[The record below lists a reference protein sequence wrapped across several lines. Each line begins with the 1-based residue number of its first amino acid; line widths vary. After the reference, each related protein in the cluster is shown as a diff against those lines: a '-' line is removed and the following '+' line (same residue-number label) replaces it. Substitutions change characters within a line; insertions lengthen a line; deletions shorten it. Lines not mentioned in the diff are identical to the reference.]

1 MCVVVLLRTSS
12 SVPHTAVR
20 GMPQSGALQLAAL
33 LAHAIMVYNDVVLFA
48 ATRLLELYD
57 KAPREF
63 KDCIE
68 CLDYYT

>member
-1 MCVVVLLRTSS
+1 VTRADAPART
-12 SVPHTAVR
+12 PRTPR
-20 GMPQSGALQLAAL
+20 
-33 LAHAIMVYNDVVLFA
+33 
-48 ATRLLELYD
+48 RLLELYD

>member
-1 MCVVVLLRTSS
+1 MYTSLWKQQDHIWQDYICPFLEIMFQGIPLLNTFCAVL
-12 SVPHTAVR
+12 P
-20 GMPQSGALQLAAL
+20 
-33 LAHAIMVYNDVVLFA
+33 
-48 ATRLLELYD
+48 RLLELYD